1 MKVPP
6 GRAISVRLDPYAA
19 AALRTLEQAGMTRSE
34 AVRHALT
41 VVARL
46 REERTALARV
56 AAQLAADEEDRREKA
71 GISAALD
78 EIRQRW

>member
-1 MKVPP
+1 MKVSPS
-6 GRAISVRLDPYAA
+6 RAISVCLDADAA

-41 VVARL
+41 VVVRL

-56 AAQLAADEEDRREKA
+56 AARLAADEDDRREKA
-71 GISAALD
+71 AISAALD
-78 EIRQRW
+78 EISEPR